1 MLIKK
6 FKQWLITKLSE
17 TKIETPSKMEKN
29 LKKILDK
36 NKPK

>member
-1 MLIKK
+1 MLPEK
-6 FKQWLITKLSE
+6 FKKWLIAKLSE
-17 TKIETPSKMEKN
+17 VKIENPSKMEKN